1 MTYYGYGEFLIQ
13 TFIDLFQVS
22 ELLEFLEACETQERE
37 KVKRDVFLA
46 AIDVLCEHLILCA

>member
-1 MTYYGYGEFLIQ
+1 MKE
-13 TFIDLFQVS
+13 
-22 ELLEFLEACETQERE
+22 ELNTAMWKIELEACETQERE